1 MCRGHLG
8 GERVACTS
16 SDHEVIKGDWFLT
29 AMQLEAVG
37 ANFRHLSL
45 HHVAKLQQL
54 GVRDHNMRS
63 HRGVHGDTE
72 RGKVDEEEVLAV
84 NEDHVDVLVESQGD
98 LDACEAAADDNHDW
112 LALQVPLNRAS

>member
-1 MCRGHLG
+1 VCRGHLG

-54 GVRDHNMRS
+54 GVRDHDVWS
-63 HRGVHGDTE
+63 QRGVHGGTE
-72 RGKVDEEEVLAV
+72 RAKVDEKEVLSIDQ
-84 NEDHVDVLVESQGD
+84 DHIEMPVESQGD
-98 LDACEAAADDNHDW
+98 LNAREAATHDDNHG